1 MEYIDHKIPALLK
14 LLSHPARIAILD
26 MLREDEACVCHLEAY
41 LGYRQAYL
49 SQQLAILRR
58 SGLITD
64 RRDGWNVY
72 YRVSKPEV
80 YTLLDTLRQ
89 ITDTKEQKSTKEVTC
104 PCPKCTRD

>member
-1 MEYIDHKIPALLK
+1 MEYINHKIPALLK

-72 YRVSKPEV
+72 YRVSRPEV

-89 ITDTKEQKSTKEVTC
+89 ITDTKEHKSIREVTC